1 MNHRRLPP
9 GRIRAL
15 LLALGLAARLAGATA
30 EPAPAP
36 VSADPPDLEALLRHA
51 VENARRD
58 REMEARFRARY
69 AYVRTKLTE
78 TLNADGEVKKREYL
92 RREHAPERPEPD
104 PWAEAETEADAAR
117 SRRAYERRDVP
128 VSTNLL
134 ARFRFTLA
142 GRKEIAG
149 RPAWVVDFAPA
160 AERLPAANLIEKF
173 INRMAGRVWIDAAE
187 QYVRRGEFRLT
198 EPVNVV
204 GGLVGALR
212 HCEVFFE
219 RTRTADGLWYTHLLT
234 WRIEGRQ
241 LWSRRIMTHRETLTE
256 VRPAPGAA
264 GAAAQAAP
272 ADAGAAAA
280 PTAGPGVAAPAD
292 FERNQSARRSPE

>member
-1 MNHRRLPP
+1 MNPRRWPP

-15 LLALGLAARLAGATA
+15 LLALVLAAHLPSASAA
-30 EPAPAP
+30 PDPAPA
-36 VSADPPDLEALLRHA
+36 DPPELEALLRHA

-69 AYVRTKLTE
+69 TYVRTKLTE
-78 TLNADGEVKKREYL
+78 TLNANGVVKQREYL
-92 RREHAPERPEPD
+92 QREHSPERPESD
-104 PWAEAETEADAAR
+104 PWASPEKESDAAR

-142 GRKEIAG
+142 GREEIAG

-160 AERLPAANLIEKF
+160 AERQPAAHLIEKF
-173 INRMAGRVWIDAAE
+173 INRMAGRVWIDTEE
-187 QYVRRGEFRLT
+187 QHVRRGEFRLT

-241 LWSRRIMTHRETLTE
+241 LWSRRLMTHQETLTE
-256 VRPAPGAA
+256 VRPDSGVAPAA
-264 GAAAQAAP
+264 TQTAP

-280 PTAGPGVAAPAD
+280 PTAGPGGSAPAD
-292 FERNQSARRSPE
+292 FGRNHSASRSPE

>member
-1 MNHRRLPP
+1 MNHRRYPP
-9 GRIRAL
+9 GSIRVL
-15 LLALGLAARLAGATA
+15 LLAFGLAARLAGGMA

-36 VSADPPDLEALLRHA
+36 APADPPDLETLLQSA
-51 VENARRD
+51 VEHARRD
-58 REMEARFRARY
+58 REMEARFRERY

-92 RREHAPERPEPD
+92 RREHTPERPEPD
-104 PWAEAETEADAAR
+104 PWAEAEPDAAR

-128 VSTNLL
+128 MSTNLL

-142 GRKEIAG
+142 GREDIAG

-173 INRMAGRVWIDAAE
+173 INRMAGRVWIDVAE

-212 HCEVFFE
+212 QCEVFFE

-241 LWSRRIMTHRETLTE
+241 LWSRRIMAHRETLTE
-256 VRPAPGAA
+256 VRPAPGAVSTA
-264 GAAAQAAP
+264 AQATPADVGAAA
-272 ADAGAAAA
+272 GS
-280 PTAGPGVAAPAD
+280 TVGPGVEAPAD
-292 FERNQSARRSPE
+292 FGRNQSASRSPE

>member
-1 MNHRRLPP
+1 MNHRRWPP

-15 LLALGLAARLAGATA
+15 LLALGLAARLPGATA
-30 EPAPAP
+30 EPAPVP
-36 VSADPPDLEALLRHA
+36 ADPPDLEALLRQA

-78 TLNADGEVKKREYL
+78 TLNADGEVKKRDYL
-92 RREHAPERPEPD
+92 RREHTPERPEPD
-104 PWAEAETEADAAR
+104 PWTGPEGESDATR

-142 GRKEIAG
+142 GREEIAG

-160 AERLPAANLIEKF
+160 AGRQPAAHLIEKF
-173 INRMAGRVWIDAAE
+173 INRMAGRVWIDTEE
-187 QYVRRGEFRLT
+187 QHVRRGEFRLT

-234 WRIEGRQ
+234 WRLEGRQ
-241 LWSRRIMTHRETLTE
+241 LWSRRVMTHRETLTE
-256 VRPAPGAA
+256 VRPAA
-264 GAAAQAAP
+264 GTAPAAAQATP

-280 PTAGPGVAAPAD
+280 PTAGPDGETPAD
-292 FERNQSARRSPE
+292 FRRNHSASRSPE